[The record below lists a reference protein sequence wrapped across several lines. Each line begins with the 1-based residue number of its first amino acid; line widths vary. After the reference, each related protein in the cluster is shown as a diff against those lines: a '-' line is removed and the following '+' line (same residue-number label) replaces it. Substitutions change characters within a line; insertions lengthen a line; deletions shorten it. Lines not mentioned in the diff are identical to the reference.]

1 MPTASPLCTAPS
13 TPPRMR
19 GARIGPVNARSD
31 VRITPARTGSTSRRR
46 CRPGCFPDH
55 PRAYGEAREFAV
67 PREPAV
73 RITPARTGKH
83 VITPEKAAAWVGSPP
98 RTGITF
104 AGTWL
109 APARPDHPRVCGE
122 HSQTG
127 RPTVSVIGSPPR
139 VRGTPE
145 HDVDRVPHVR
155 ITPACAGS
163 TPRPAGCWCLPAD
176 HPRAYGEHVR
186 CPTAVSI
193 STGSPP
199 RVRGAPL
206 TTCDPRRLLEPH
218 EAIPRYK

>member
-155 ITPACAGS
+155 ITPACAGKHSQTGRLLVS
-163 TPRPAGCWCLPAD
+163 T
-176 HPRAYGEHVR
+176 
-186 CPTAVSI
+186 S
-193 STGSPP
+193 GSPP
-199 RVRGAPL
+199 RVRGARQVPDGGVHQYGITPARTRSTL
-206 TTCDPRRLLEPH
+206 NNLRSTQIT
-218 EAIPRYK
+218 